1 MQCEISNTKTQQ
13 FATCLKFRKG
23 EPNLF
28 QHLCSS
34 PRTCAT
40 FPLRQVFP
48 AAILG
53 LCVYVC
59 FTGTEPLLT
68 TPILHPSEAPGGNCG
83 LILMRS
89 SFILLAALGI
99 PPLLQ
104 ELPPERVCVILT
116 CKIWG
121 SMTKHLWL
129 CSYNWQSDRRVYVC
143 LGSQFKY
150 LNARCRSNQFP
161 LWLS

>member
-1 MQCEISNTKTQQ
+1 MFLWLKQSTQFNQ
-13 FATCLKFRKG
+13 RKSCTPSLYTVFMLMCSMKSVTQRNNRCLKFRKK
-23 EPNLF
+23 EPVPF

-34 PRTCAT
+34 PRKCLT

-48 AAILG
+48 AAIFG

-68 TPILHPSEAPGGNCG
+68 SPILHPSEAQGGNCG

-89 SFILLAALGI
+89 SSILPAALGI
-99 PPLLQ
+99 PPSLQ
-104 ELPPERVCVILT
+104 ELPLERKCVILS
-116 CKIWG
+116 CEIWG

-129 CSYNWQSDRRVYVC
+129 CGNNS
-143 LGSQFKY
+143 
-150 LNARCRSNQFP
+150 
-161 LWLS
+161 